1 MSAARISE
9 AELEKPA
16 AYMQFPDK
24 PVYQLGCEVD
34 DRVNP
39 GSIPDWG
46 RHLFLFYSIKTGSGA
61 PYITDT
67 GDSSPGVKVLRREA
81 DHSYSSRA
89 EIKNTWSYIP
99 LPHTLL

>member
-1 MSAARISE
+1 MSAARISG

-24 PVYQLGCEVD
+24 PVQQLGYEVD

-39 GSIPDWG
+39 GLIPDWG
-46 RHLFLFYSIKTGSGA
+46 RHLFLLCNIKTVSGA

-81 DHSYSSRA
+81 DHSSSSGA
-89 EIKNTWSYIP
+89 EI
-99 LPHTLL
+99 